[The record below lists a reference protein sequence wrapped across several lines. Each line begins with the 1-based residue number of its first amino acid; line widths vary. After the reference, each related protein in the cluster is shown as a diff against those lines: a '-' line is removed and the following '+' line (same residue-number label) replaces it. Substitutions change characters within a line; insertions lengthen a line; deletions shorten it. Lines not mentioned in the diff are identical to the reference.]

1 MNDERARLQDA
12 ALLLKDAAILYERHG
27 AGRPEPFNVFTAM
40 FDDKDEVRL
49 HSRFLA
55 ALLGHRKPG
64 EERAANLHD
73 FIKEFASKP
82 LPNFAPDGAKV
93 ERERWH
99 IDILITN
106 NRGQALA
113 IENKICAGDQNRQ
126 LERYHEELR
135 ERGYNDRHILYLTIN
150 GRKPSEESIGGL
162 GKKDYTPISY
172 ERILG
177 WLKRCRK
184 RAYDEPELRDT
195 VAQYSR
201 LIEKLTKGSEL
212 MNELKDL
219 CLRDNNLLVAH
230 HLAEA
235 LTHAKAS
242 LMHEMWEKIREI
254 LEKDSFTDLIEKIS
268 EDSIRESIENKT
280 GRYFGLYYSFG
291 QDPAY
296 LAVEAGGYG
305 FIVGV
310 WCDKSKEKYKEKYK
324 EIKSTLE
331 KQLGRGEKPD
341 DAWPWWCVLRPDGT
355 GLNSGDIET
364 LADKKARNE
373 LTDEVAKLAVE
384 KLIAI
389 RNRVQT

>member
-1 MNDERARLQDA
+1 MNDDRARLQDA
-12 ALLLKDAAILYERHG
+12 VLLLKDAAILYERYG

-55 ALLGHRKPG
+55 ALLDHRKPG
-64 EERAANLHD
+64 EKKRANLHD
-73 FIKEFASKP
+73 FMKK
-82 LPNFAPDGAKV
+82 FAPEPLRCFKPCGAKV

-106 NRGQALA
+106 DCGQALA
-113 IENKICAGDQNRQ
+113 IENKIYAGDQDRQ
-126 LERYHEELR
+126 LERYHEKLVKQ
-135 ERGYNDRHILYLTIN
+135 GYKDIHILYLTID
-150 GRKPSEESIGGL
+150 GRNPSDLSIGKL
-162 GKKDYTPISY
+162 RKEDYKSISY
-172 ERILG
+172 EKILC

-242 LMHEMWEKIREI
+242 LMHKMWEKIKKE
-254 LEKDSFTDLIEKIS
+254 LERHSFTDPIEEWSSITEDTIRNTIEKT
-268 EDSIRESIENKT
+268 RERS
-280 GRYFGLYYSFG
+280 FGLYWSFG
-291 QDPAY
+291 QNPAY
-296 LAVEAGGYG
+296 LGVEASGGYG
-305 FIVGV
+305 FYVGV
-310 WCDKSKEKYKEKYK
+310 WCNQGENKEKYD
-324 EIKSTLE
+324 EINSRLE
-331 KQLGRGEKPD
+331 SELGRGEEPD
-341 DAWPWWCVLRPDGT
+341 SSLPWWCVLRRDGT
-355 GLNSGDIET
+355 GFLPDDIKT
-364 LADKKARNE
+364 LADEKARNE
-373 LTDEVAKLAVE
+373 LTGYIAKSAVK
-384 KLIAI
+384 KLTAI
-389 RNRVQT
+389 RNIQ